1 MKKENYIP
9 AFLILLFL
17 AIVLFFL
24 SKAGLLS
31 GPVNLLTTIA
41 GPFEKA
47 THGLSSSSKPDSKI
61 TAENKIL
68 VAKLKDMQKLT
79 QENSALRDQFETSYP
94 ASQDLLP
101 ANIVS
106 APSFVPGVSSPEY
119 LVIDKGKKDNVKIG
133 SAVVFKDNL
142 VGKVVAVS
150 DGLSKVMLV
159 SNPSLSISAKT
170 ISLKD
175 TNSVGA
181 LGILKGLGGES
192 LVLDNVL
199 LSDNLQAGDY
209 VTTKGDMQIDNTGYP
224 PSLIVGK
231 ITSVEKKA
239 SDLFQKAKVRSMLDF
254 SKLNMVFV
262 VI

>member
-1 MKKENYIP
+1 MKKENYTP

-24 SKAGLLS
+24 SKTGLLS
-31 GPVNLLTTIA
+31 GPANILTVIA
-41 GPFEKA
+41 SPFEKA
-47 THGLSSSSKPDSKI
+47 THGLSSSSKSDSKI
-61 TAENKIL
+61 AAENKML
-68 VAKLKDMQKLT
+68 VSKLKDVQKLA

-94 ASQDLLP
+94 ASKNLLP
-101 ANIVS
+101 ANVVS
-106 APSFVPGVSSPEY
+106 SPSFVPGVSSPEY

-150 DGLSKVMLV
+150 DRFSKIMLV

-175 TNSVGA
+175 TNVTGA

-199 LSDNLQAGDY
+199 LSDNLQVGDY

-231 ITSVEKKA
+231 IISVEKKA
-239 SDLFQKAKVRSMLDF
+239 SDLFQKAKVRSILDF